1 MAERHLVIRITTDA
15 RAAAQRRR
23 LMAEISAAIAEFER
37 EDADLDS
44 GDQTSTIIDWSW
56 TEEAT

>member
-1 MAERHLVIRITTDA
+1 
-15 RAAAQRRR
+15 
-23 LMAEISAAIAEFER
+23 MAEISAAIAEFER